1 MSTVIAKNVQVGTS
15 GTATNN
21 FTLYQPAS
29 PDGTVRLANG
39 NSGTTTDLVTVTSAG
54 NVGIGTS
61 LPAYKLQVAGNFTC
75 TYAQIAN
82 GTTNEYVGLS
92 LTNAYTSGEGV
103 AFIDSQGRN
112 NVTDSHIFFGHQADY
127 GSNIR
132 FATQPAGTNTDRR
145 VERARIDSIGNLL
158 VGDTSGPS
166 TNTRVYAKASTQDDN
181 NGIIQ
186 AASASNSASIIAK
199 TPIGTAQFF
208 QWSEYGV
215 RIGSR
220 SMSGANAGAVYF
232 STGNDAVAASLD
244 AGRTFRVG
252 DVGPGA
258 GGVAAAIYG
267 GSGGDIVVFY
277 QNRNNTA
284 PYWYFNTAGGY
295 GVFSDARLKT
305 NIEPLAAAD
314 AVKLIKNIKP
324 VEFNWTENA
333 GDTSKRISGFLA
345 QDVLAN
351 ATTEGQKNI
360 LTNWETYDAENPDCP
375 KMGLSDHRMLPSIVG
390 TVQYLLDVVEQLK
403 ADVAALK
410 AGQAPTETP

>member
-15 GTATNN
+15 GTASNN

-61 LPAYKLQVAGNFTC
+61 SPGTKLVVGALATGTLDATYKGNVRLQGLE
-75 TYAQIAN
+75 
-82 GTTNEYVGLS
+82 TTLE
-92 LTNAYTSGEGV
+92 
-103 AFIDSQGRN
+103 SQGGLEFKM
-112 NVTDSHIFFGHQADY
+112 TEDGY
-127 GSNIR
+127 GAKIQTLSSGGTNLV
-132 FATQPAGTNTDRR
+132 FATRNASATWA
-145 VERARIDSIGNLL
+145 ERARFNTSGNLL

-208 QWSEYGV
+208 QWENYGV

-410 AGQAPTETP
+410 TGQAPTETP